1 MLAGKNI
8 LVVDDNKLN
17 QKILIFVLQKNG
29 ATVKTADN
37 GLEAIE
43 CMLFERFDAIV
54 MDIQMPEMDGLEA
67 SVYIKNEMGIDVPI
81 IGLTAN
87 NVEDE
92 REKWMAAGM
101 DSCMSKPFEPAELCE
116 LIVQII
122 NK

>member
-17 QKILIFVLQKNG
+17 QKILIFVLEKNG

-67 SVYIKNEMGIDVPI
+67 SLYIKNEMGIQVPI

-92 REKWMAAGM
+92 REKWTAAGM

>member
-87 NVEDE
+87 NVEDD

-101 DSCMSKPFEPAELCE
+101 DSCMSKPFEPVR
-116 LIVQII
+116 IDRSDH
-122 NK
+122 